1 MYSDS
6 YIGLFGPQPDTQ
18 SYVRCSELNLPK
30 RLFLV
35 VLDSVGI
42 GALPDAHLYGD
53 ENSNTLGNI
62 ARVLGS
68 LSLPNLGKLGI
79 GNLVDIPGTPG
90 EEPQGACGRMAMAS
104 PGKDTTTGHWEISGI
119 ILDKPFTTY
128 PEGFPRH
135 VIEEFESAIGRRILG
150 NKPASGTQIIEEL
163 GQSHLETGFPIVY
176 TSADSVFQVACH
188 QEIVPID
195 TLYSWCQIA
204 RDILVGDDMVA
215 RVIARPFTGK
225 PGSFF
230 RTDGRKDFSLAPAQK
245 TLLDYAAD
253 SGVFVT
259 AVGKIQDIFA
269 GRGIHKAVHTSSNKE
284 GIEVLQKLL
293 GESYP
298 IRQRHLVFANLVD
311 FDMLYGHRNNV
322 QGYARAL
329 KEFDSALP
337 GLIGLLRPEDV
348 LILTADHGCDPTTP
362 STDHS
367 REYVPLLIYGESVQ
381 RGVMLETRSTFA
393 DLGATVAELLDV
405 HYSGKGT
412 GFCRDILEV

>member
-1 MYSDS
+1 M
-6 YIGLFGPQPDTQ
+6 
-18 SYVRCSELNLPK
+18 NLPK

-135 VIEEFESAIGRRILG
+135 VIEEFESAIGRKILG

-163 GQSHLETGFPIVY
+163 GQSHLGTGFPIVY

-195 TLYSWCQIA
+195 TLSLIHICTCLYCPEKLWRTRNQSRMSW
-204 RDILVGDDMVA
+204 
-215 RVIARPFTGK
+215 
-225 PGSFF
+225 
-230 RTDGRKDFSLAPAQK
+230 
-245 TLLDYAAD
+245 LL
-253 SGVFVT
+253 S
-259 AVGKIQDIFA
+259 
-269 GRGIHKAVHTSSNKE
+269 
-284 GIEVLQKLL
+284 
-293 GESYP
+293 
-298 IRQRHLVFANLVD
+298 
-311 FDMLYGHRNNV
+311 
-322 QGYARAL
+322 
-329 KEFDSALP
+329 
-337 GLIGLLRPEDV
+337 
-348 LILTADHGCDPTTP
+348 
-362 STDHS
+362 
-367 REYVPLLIYGESVQ
+367 
-381 RGVMLETRSTFA
+381 
-393 DLGATVAELLDV
+393 
-405 HYSGKGT
+405 
-412 GFCRDILEV
+412 

>member
-1 MYSDS
+1 MDLS
-6 YIGLFGPQPDTQ
+6 
-18 SYVRCSELNLPK
+18 N
-30 RLFLV
+30 RLFLI

-62 ARVLGS
+62 ARALGK

-79 GNLVDIPGTPG
+79 GNLVNIPGTPG

-104 PGKDTTTGHWEISGI
+104 PGKDSITGHWEISGI
-119 ILDKPFTTY
+119 ILDKPFRTY
-128 PEGFPRH
+128 PEGFPPY
-135 VIEEFESAIGRRILG
+135 VIEEFESAIGRKILG

-163 GQSHLETGFPIVY
+163 GQLHLETGFPIVY

-188 QEIVPID
+188 QEIVPVD
-195 TLYSWCQIA
+195 TLYAWCQAA
-204 RDILVGDDMVA
+204 RGILTGDNMVA
-215 RVIARPFTGK
+215 RVIARPFSGK

-230 RTDGRKDFSLAPAQK
+230 RTDGRKDFSLHPVEK
-245 TLLDYAAD
+245 TLLDYAED

-269 GRGIHKAVHTSSNKE
+269 GRGIRKAVHTSGNKK
-284 GIEVLQKLL
+284 GIEVVQKLL
-293 GESYP
+293 GELYP
-298 IRQRHLVFANLVD
+298 ASHKHLVFANLVD

-329 KEFDSALP
+329 EEFDCALP
-337 GLIGLLRPEDV
+337 GLIGLLRPKDV
-348 LILTADHGCDPTTP
+348 LILTADHGCDPTTL

-367 REYVPLLIYGESVQ
+367 REYVPLLVYGETVK
-381 RGVMLETRSTFA
+381 RGVILETRSTFA
-393 DLGATVAELLDV
+393 DLGATIAELLDI

-412 GFCRDILEV
+412 SFCRDILEV